1 MSKKSNGNINKITD
15 DNIKV
20 MPAKETPLEEAK
32 RRHKE
37 IDSMIDQRADKLVGA
52 RTHLIDSLNVT
63 AEKYLTANGLMA
75 ALDAVRK
82 VSGDSSDI
90 SENWQI
96 RTAVDL
102 AKKMSAVSL
111 EMAEKAGT
119 IRFEEFDKLCD
130 GFYDKEFVN
139 LDHEKLTVPEI
150 TLELMR
156 LQLCQGVGQNA
167 QDIVD
172 FMQSSDEEVERVFQ
186 ELQEFCKGNGIEFD
200 SLGDKAPED

>member
-52 RTHLIDSLNVT
+52 RMHLIDSLNIT

-75 ALDAVRK
+75 ALDTIRK
-82 VSGDSSDI
+82 VDGDSSDI

-96 RTAVDL
+96 RNAVDL
-102 AKKMSAVSL
+102 AKRMSAVTL
-111 EMAEKAGT
+111 EMSKKAESIK
-119 IRFEEFDKLCD
+119 FEEFDKLCD
-130 GFYDKEFVN
+130 GFYNKEFVN
-139 LDHEKLTVPEI
+139 LDHEKLTIPDI
-150 TLELMR
+150 AFELMC

-172 FMQSSDEEVERVFQ
+172 FMKSSDEEVERVFQ
-186 ELQEFCKGNGIEFD
+186 ELQKFCKDNGIEYD